1 MLSPVACHA
10 RHAGRIPF
18 KSEEADMS
26 DLWLGN
32 LCNGLSALQGGPVF
46 NLHELTEADMAA
58 PGRHDDDGQSGD
70 EPQPD
75 IKPPLPN
82 EVPAPQPSQPDVE
95 PYQTPP
101 PADPGLPQPTA

>member
-1 MLSPVACHA
+1 
-10 RHAGRIPF
+10 
-18 KSEEADMS
+18 MS

-46 NLHELTEADMAA
+46 LLHELTDADLSA
-58 PGRHDDDGQSGD
+58 PAGTSGGDDDDNGKNDD

-75 IKPPLPN
+75 IKPPLPD
-82 EVPAPQPSQPDVE
+82 EVPAPQPSSPEVE

-101 PADPGLPQPTA
+101 PADPQMPQPKA